1 MDYVKRN
8 HQIANSYYNLGLEKA
23 QIRDLSGAAECLK
36 KSLRF
41 NKYQTDSRNLLGLIY
56 YEMGE
61 VADAIVQW
69 VISLNLQPENNRCDY
84 YLDEIQRKPGRL
96 EVASQNVKK
105 YNQALWYAQTGSYDL
120 AILQLVSAV
129 EENDHYVKAQLL
141 LALLCISQ
149 ENYIRAGKALRRV
162 LQIDRSNQKALWYM
176 SVVKKNTGRAEIER
190 QQLDHAF
197 SHSRGIGRAT
207 ALALARDGFDVV
219 VHGSCR
225 SQALQDT
232 LEAAAAFGGH
242 PRMLAFDVRDRDA
255 AARLLEGDIAE
266 HGAYYGIV
274 VNAGITA
281 DGTFAAMAP
290 QDWEQ
295 VIDTDLNGFFNVVQP
310 MLMPMVRRRK
320 PGRIVVVSSVSGVM
334 GNRGQVN
341 YSAAKAGLIGAAKAL
356 AVELASRA
364 ITVNAVAPG
373 LIDTGMVT
381 EEVKKYALPA
391 IPMRR
396 TGTPQEVAALIA
408 FLMKPEAGYITR
420 QVIQINGGLS

>member
-1 MDYVKRN
+1 MTER
-8 HQIANSYYNLGLEKA
+8 
-23 QIRDLSGAAECLK
+23 LSVLITGA
-36 KSLRF
+36 
-41 NKYQTDSRNLLGLIY
+41 
-56 YEMGE
+56 
-61 VADAIVQW
+61 
-69 VISLNLQPENNRCDY
+69 
-84 YLDEIQRKPGRL
+84 
-96 EVASQNVKK
+96 
-105 YNQALWYAQTGSYDL
+105 
-120 AILQLVSAV
+120 
-129 EENDHYVKAQLL
+129 
-141 LALLCISQ
+141 
-149 ENYIRAGKALRRV
+149 
-162 LQIDRSNQKALWYM
+162 
-176 SVVKKNTGRAEIER
+176 
-190 QQLDHAF
+190 
-197 SHSRGIGRAT
+197 SRGIGRAT

-396 TGTPQEVAALIA
+396 TGTPQEVAALSA

>member
-1 MDYVKRN
+1 MTER
-8 HQIANSYYNLGLEKA
+8 
-23 QIRDLSGAAECLK
+23 LSVLITGA
-36 KSLRF
+36 
-41 NKYQTDSRNLLGLIY
+41 
-56 YEMGE
+56 
-61 VADAIVQW
+61 
-69 VISLNLQPENNRCDY
+69 
-84 YLDEIQRKPGRL
+84 
-96 EVASQNVKK
+96 
-105 YNQALWYAQTGSYDL
+105 
-120 AILQLVSAV
+120 
-129 EENDHYVKAQLL
+129 
-141 LALLCISQ
+141 
-149 ENYIRAGKALRRV
+149 
-162 LQIDRSNQKALWYM
+162 
-176 SVVKKNTGRAEIER
+176 
-190 QQLDHAF
+190 
-197 SHSRGIGRAT
+197 SRGIGRAT

-219 VHGSCR
+219 VHGSYR